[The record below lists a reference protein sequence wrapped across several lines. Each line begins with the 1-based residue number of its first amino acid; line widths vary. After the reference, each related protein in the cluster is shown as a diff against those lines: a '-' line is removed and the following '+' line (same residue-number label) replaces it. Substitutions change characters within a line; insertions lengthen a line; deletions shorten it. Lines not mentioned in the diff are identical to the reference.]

1 MDLNNLFDK
10 LKHEAKAL
18 TGNESKDTFFS
29 SEAIF
34 PDEETAKKTFP
45 EARKRLF
52 DINKWTD
59 KPDLTT
65 PFELYSNSGK
75 KTTSDPQK
83 GYFIKIT
90 LPGIPVENWVEITEL
105 QENSDM
111 ATFTVHP
118 CPNPFE
124 SDEKTQHFF
133 VQETSSTFK
142 VARQGN
148 KIIASETGRNEFIN
162 NQEEAGSRAALN
174 TLIAEGGWA
183 VFQKILWQDLAD
195 YWACKEKAANK
206 N

>member
-65 PFELYSNSGK
+65 PFELYNNSGK

-83 GYFIKIT
+83 GNFIKIT
-90 LPGIPVENWVEITEL
+90 LPGIPVENWVEIIEL
-105 QENSDM
+105 YKNLVLD
-111 ATFTVHP
+111 TFTVHP
-118 CPNPFE
+118 CSNYIE
-124 SDEKTQHFF
+124 REDNTQHF
-133 VQETSSTFK
+133 VIQKTDSTFK
-142 VARQGN
+142 VERQRN
-148 KIIASETGRNEFIN
+148 KITATESGRIEFIN
-162 NQEEAGSRAALN
+162 YQEEAGNRAVLN
-174 TLIAEGGWA
+174 TLIAEGGW
-183 VFQKILWQDLAD
+183 
-195 YWACKEKAANK
+195 
-206 N
+206 